1 MVRIA
6 FVVLALAGGSG
17 VLAYLIAWLIIPEE
31 PLGAGTP
38 PARPSPDA
46 PTLRM
51 AAGALLVLVGLSWL
65 PDQLVPSLGR
75 IAWPV
80 ALMVIGGAIILAG
93 ARR

>member
-6 FVVLALAGGSG
+6 FVVLTLAGGSG
-17 VLAYLIAWLIIPEE
+17 VLAYLVAWLIIPEE
-31 PLGAGTP
+31 PVDANSPVT
-38 PARPSPDA
+38 RPSPDA

-65 PDQLVPSLGR
+65 LDQLVPTLGR

>member
-6 FVVLALAGGSG
+6 FVVLTLAGGSG
-17 VLAYLIAWLIIPEE
+17 VLAYLVAWLIIPEE
-31 PLGAGTP
+31 PLDANSPVT
-38 PARPSPDA
+38 RPSPDA

-65 PDQLVPSLGR
+65 LDQLVPTLGR